1 MMKNILL
8 SIIAIVSAC
17 VLLAGCSFAGKKAT
31 DKSKDT
37 TTGEVSE
44 VTLKDELNTP
54 FTADGIEMKIT
65 NVAASEAASKEG
77 KDKQLVVFKIEAKN
91 IGTQDNGIGAIDFQ
105 LKTDKKDKVYEVTE
119 EMEAF
124 GEALKP
130 DETSKDKLYYLIEP
144 GEKATE
150 LQYKPSDKVL
160 KTWKLK

>member
-8 SIIAIVSAC
+8 SVIAIVSVC
-17 VLLAGCSFAGKKAT
+17 VILAGCSVAEKKAT

-37 TTGEVSE
+37 TEEVSKISLE
-44 VTLKDELNTP
+44 DGLDTP

-65 NVAASEAASKEG
+65 DVSTSEAVNKDG
-77 KDKQLVVFKIEAKN
+77 KTKQLVMFQIESEN
-91 IGTQDNGIGAIDFQ
+91 IDSQDKGIGAIDFQ
-105 LKTDKKDKVYEVTE
+105 LKTDKKEKVYDVTE

-124 GEALKP
+124 GGVLKP
-130 DETSKDKLYYLIEP
+130 EEKSKGKLYYLIEP

>member
-1 MMKNILL
+1 MKNILL

-17 VLLAGCSFAGKKAT
+17 VLLAGCSIAGKKAA

-44 VTLKDELNTP
+44 VSLKDELNTP
-54 FTADGIEMKIT
+54 FTANGVEMKIT
-65 NVAASEAASKEG
+65 NVTASEAANEEG
-77 KDKQLVVFKIEAKN
+77 KDKQLVVFQIEAKN
-91 IGTQDNGIGAIDFQ
+91 IGTQENGIGAIDFQ
-105 LKTDKKDKVYEVTE
+105 LKTKEKVYEVTE

-124 GEALKP
+124 GGVLKP
-130 DETSKDKLYYLIEP
+130 DETSKGKLYYLIEP

>member
-17 VLLAGCSFAGKKAT
+17 VLLAGCSIAGKKAA

-44 VTLKDELNTP
+44 VSLKDELNTP
-54 FTADGIEMKIT
+54 FTANGVEMKIT
-65 NVAASEAASKEG
+65 NVTASEAANEEG
-77 KDKQLVVFKIEAKN
+77 KDKQLVVFQIEAKN
-91 IGTQDNGIGAIDFQ
+91 IGTQENGIGAIDFQ
-105 LKTDKKDKVYEVTE
+105 LKTKEKVYEVTE

-124 GEALKP
+124 GGVLKP
-130 DETSKDKLYYLIEP
+130 DETSKGKLYYLIEP